1 MGPVHILICPDKFK
15 GTATAPEIAAAI
27 AAVCAERGHT
37 TELLPLA
44 DGGEGTLDVLG
55 GPNRTTTV
63 TGPLGAPVSAGWRLE
78 DGTAVIESARASGLA
93 LLTGQRLRPLDA
105 TSQGTGQ
112 LVRAALDAGAARVVV
127 TVGGSAMTD
136 GGAPALEAIGALP
149 AGVALEVACDVTTRF
164 EDAAREFGPQ
174 KGATPEQVDT
184 LTRRLVALRRL
195 YERRFGVDV
204 AAIPGSGA
212 AGGLAGGLAALGARL
227 VPGFDLVADVVGLDA
242 AIARA
247 DLVITGE
254 GLLDATSF
262 AGKVVGGVADRARAA
277 GVPVAAVVGDV
288 APGTDAPFTVV
299 RLVEAYGCH
308 RALTDT
314 LAAVRAT
321 TANIPD
327 KPFA

>member
-78 DGTAVIESARASGLA
+78 DGSAVIESARASGLA

-204 AAIPGSGA
+204 GTIPGSGA

-254 GLLDATSF
+254 GLLNATSF

-277 GVPVAAVVGDV
+277 GVPVAAVVGDLAPATV
-288 APGTDAPFTVV
+288 APFPVAS
-299 RLVEAYGCH
+299 LVETCGRDAALVDPLRSAA
-308 RALTDT
+308 RAVTSI
-314 LAAVRAT
+314 LA
-321 TANIPD
+321 
-327 KPFA
+327 